1 MTDTSSSPPTHNQD
15 QEVTEQR
22 QHVAKAMSGL
32 MMGMFVGIFSSTV
45 VANALPRIVAD
56 LHGSQSSYTW
66 VVTTELL
73 AITATVPVWGKL
85 SDLYSKKLLIQLA
98 LSPFV
103 AGSLMAGF
111 AKNHKSAHRQPRGAR
126 DRHRR
131 PDRLGTGSRRGTG
144 RLWAGSAPTGAR
156 DHVRR

>member
-98 LSPFV
+98 LPVRGGLADGRFRKLHRMLIASRGV
-103 AGSLMAGF
+103 QGIGAGGAKRAGVPLVYVDP
-111 AKNHKSAHRQPRGAR
+111 A
-126 DRHRR
+126 
-131 PDRLGTGSRRGTG
+131 
-144 RLWAGSAPTGAR
+144 
-156 DHVRR
+156 